1 MHKKIMLTILLVI
14 FELISL
20 GLVCPYLVSEDSNDA
35 VVVGGILAIASLYLG
50 VYIIIRLWK
59 NK

>member
-1 MHKKIMLTILLVI
+1 MLTILLVI